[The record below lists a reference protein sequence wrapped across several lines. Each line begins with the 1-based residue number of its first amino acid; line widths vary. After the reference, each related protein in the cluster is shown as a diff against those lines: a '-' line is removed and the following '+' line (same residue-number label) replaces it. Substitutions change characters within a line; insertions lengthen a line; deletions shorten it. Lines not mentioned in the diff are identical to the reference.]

1 MTFNDVEFKAC
12 PRCGIEPMVGDMCG
26 DPRRPHLMSVTCPAC
41 GIASH
46 IFWANVGQASPARAA
61 AMLADNWNRR

>member
-1 MTFNDVEFKAC
+1 MTFNDAEFKAC
-12 PRCGIEPMVGDMCG
+12 PRCGAEPKVEDVCG

-46 IFWANVGQASPARAA
+46 IFWANVGQTSPARAA
-61 AMLADNWNRR
+61 AMLAENWNRR